1 MQLAKIAIENKA
13 VTYFALLLILVVGTA
28 SYFQLGQLEDPD
40 FTVKTAMVVTQY
52 PGASP
57 KEVELEVTDRIETA
71 IQKLPQL
78 RFLTSYS
85 HAGLSII
92 KVEIKQEYWADRLPQ
107 VWDEMRSKIRDVR
120 ATLPPG
126 VKAPNVFDDFSF
138 VYGFVL
144 AVTGEG
150 FSYAQLEDYVKAIKK
165 ELSIV
170 PGVARVELWG
180 AQPRVIYLDA
190 SEQKLTDLGISA
202 ESFLATLKTQ
212 NMVVDGGALEIGER
226 RLRIAPSGQ
235 FQRPEDI
242 GDLKIRTSLV
252 DKILDVAPDLA
263 GTRNP
268 VKRSS
273 QLISLKDLVDVR
285 LGYLE
290 PSLTK
295 MRYGGQPAIGI
306 AIANVKGG
314 NIVDAGKAL
323 DRKVQE
329 IVANLPVGI
338 ELHRVAWQSD
348 LVVKA
353 IGDFMIN
360 LLEAILIVLVV
371 LTLAMGWRMGIII
384 GGALVL
390 TILGTF
396 AVMAAMKIDLQR
408 VSLGALIIALGMMV
422 DNAIVVADG
431 MLVRL
436 KKGMGRVEAAIEAAS
451 QPSASLMGATI
462 IAVMAFYPIY
472 SATADAGEYASSLFI
487 VVGISLLL
495 SWFIALTI
503 TPVMCI
509 DLVAEPKET
518 SGKGAES
525 DSGVLKA
532 FRNTL
537 EKAIRLRWLT
547 IGTMLGL
554 LAVSIYGF
562 QFVDRLFF
570 TDATRQQFM
579 IDVWAPEGTKIQEVA
594 SLIEPIEAR
603 LNKDDRVDGVSSF
616 IGAGGPRFY
625 LPLDPELPYASYA
638 QLVVNTKSLE
648 GVDELIADLEPW
660 VTEAV
665 PQAMVRLRKYT
676 AGPGNTWQFEARFSG
691 PAEADLNTLRDLA
704 RQGKKILQSSPYAK
718 QVRTDMRQRVLKLV
732 PEYDQETGRWTATS
746 RSDIGHATKF
756 AYDGLPVGLYR
767 EGDDLYPIIVRR
779 VEEER
784 RRLSD
789 EFDLLQVSTCYR

>member
-1 MQLAKIAIENKA
+1 
-13 VTYFALLLILVVGTA
+13 
-28 SYFQLGQLEDPD
+28 
-40 FTVKTAMVVTQY
+40 
-52 PGASP
+52 
-57 KEVELEVTDRIETA
+57 
-71 IQKLPQL
+71 
-78 RFLTSYS
+78 
-85 HAGLSII
+85 
-92 KVEIKQEYWADRLPQ
+92 
-107 VWDEMRSKIRDVR
+107 
-120 ATLPPG
+120 
-126 VKAPNVFDDFSF
+126 
-138 VYGFVL
+138 
-144 AVTGEG
+144 
-150 FSYAQLEDYVKAIKK
+150 
-165 ELSIV
+165 
-170 PGVARVELWG
+170 
-180 AQPRVIYLDA
+180 
-190 SEQKLTDLGISA
+190 
-202 ESFLATLKTQ
+202 
-212 NMVVDGGALEIGER
+212 
-226 RLRIAPSGQ
+226 
-235 FQRPEDI
+235 
-242 GDLKIRTSLV
+242 
-252 DKILDVAPDLA
+252 
-263 GTRNP
+263 
-268 VKRSS
+268 
-273 QLISLKDLVDVR
+273 
-285 LGYLE
+285 
-290 PSLTK
+290 
-295 MRYGGQPAIGI
+295 
-306 AIANVKGG
+306 
-314 NIVDAGKAL
+314 
-323 DRKVQE
+323 
-329 IVANLPVGI
+329 
-338 ELHRVAWQSD
+338 
-348 LVVKA
+348 
-353 IGDFMIN
+353 
-360 LLEAILIVLVV
+360 
-371 LTLAMGWRMGIII
+371 
-384 GGALVL
+384 
-390 TILGTF
+390 
-396 AVMAAMKIDLQR
+396 MKIDLQR

-472 SATADAGEYASSLFI
+472 SATADAGEYASSLFL

-746 RSDIGHATKF
+746 RSDIGNATKI

-789 EFDLLQVSTCYR
+789 EFDLLQVIPALSVKSLPLSTVTKGVKLEMEDPTIVRWNRRRAVTVQAAPNGVTFPALFDKVRPAFEAIDLPPGYKLEWRGEFFSTLDSQESLKPGVAPTIVIVLFIIVALFNAFRPPLIILLMVPFALIGITGGLLGFSQPFSFMALLGAMSLVGMMIKNAIVLIDEFNLNLEHGSTPYDAVVDGAVSRLRPVVLAAATTVLGVLPLVQDIFWVAMAVTISAGLTFGTIVTMVLLPVVYATFYNIHSPK